1 MDPKATDEHLDSVIE
16 RAISIIPDLRYAKV
30 LARWAGVR
38 PRSKSRAPVLGAHP
52 MDTSEYIANGGF
64 KIGFGMAPRIAQVMA
79 DLILEY
85 SDTIPNDFRVEKSL

>member
-16 RAISIIPDLRYAKV
+16 RAISIIPDLRYTKV

-38 PRSKSRAPVLGAHP
+38 PRSKSRAPGLGANP
-52 MDTSEYIANGGF
+52 METSEYIANGGF